1 MPLTWNACRFGEILG
16 RGLMLNCRHPCPGES
31 SVLAQTHP
39 RLRSRDLDH
48 FTTKPEVE
56 DKMINTA
63 IDKLQALT
71 GDKTLPE
78 GEAART
84 L

>member
-1 MPLTWNACRFGEILG
+1 
-16 RGLMLNCRHPCPGES
+16 
-31 SVLAQTHP
+31 
-39 RLRSRDLDH
+39 
-48 FTTKPEVE
+48 
-56 DKMINTA
+56 MINTA